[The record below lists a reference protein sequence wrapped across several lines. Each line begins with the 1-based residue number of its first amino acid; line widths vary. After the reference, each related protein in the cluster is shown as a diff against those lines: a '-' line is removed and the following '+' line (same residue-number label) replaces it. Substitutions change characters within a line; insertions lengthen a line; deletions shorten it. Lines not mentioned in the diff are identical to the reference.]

1 MLVET
6 DKVLP
11 EDVVLY
17 VEHVLVSGDWEV
29 VEVRSGVV
37 FVRHR
42 DRRRKSATCVT
53 DVRTTW
59 FARRDHQ
66 RELFGYKSQQGLAIF

>member
-11 EDVVLY
+11 QDVELY

-29 VEVRSGVV
+29 VELRSGVV
-37 FVRHR
+37 FVRRR
-42 DRRRKSATCVT
+42 DRRRKSATCIT
-53 DVRTTW
+53 HLRTTW
-59 FARRDHQ
+59 FARRDRQ
-66 RELFGYKSQQGLAIF
+66 RELFGYKSRQGLAVF